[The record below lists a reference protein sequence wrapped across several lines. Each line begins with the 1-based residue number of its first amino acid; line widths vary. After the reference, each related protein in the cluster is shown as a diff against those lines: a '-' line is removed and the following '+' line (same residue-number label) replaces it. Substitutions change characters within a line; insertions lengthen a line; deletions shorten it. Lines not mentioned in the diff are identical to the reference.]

1 MRKVA
6 ASAFSPSWMGLLHS
20 IIPRDLSN
28 GCFSPMGRI
37 KDRGG
42 MRWNAEGGT
51 TKCLADRKLS
61 EEERHWERHVLVG
74 SGEKT

>member
-1 MRKVA
+1 ML
-6 ASAFSPSWMGLLHS
+6 G
-20 IIPRDLSN
+20 
-28 GCFSPMGRI
+28 
-37 KDRGG
+37 
-42 MRWNAEGGT
+42 GGT